1 MAGSILSKKTIT
13 VGVVF
18 IIFIANLFCLVGCSS
33 DLTEKEPIT
42 STASDQEIVL
52 ACSGVIDCADFI
64 KDASVGMTF
73 DENNT
78 EGCALVRFPC
88 RIDQEFAQEHTM
100 DSLKLVIKGD
110 QVFLEPDEAL
120 PFQVAQ
126 EGSAVIM
133 DQALAKALTY
143 EGDAS
148 GFKCWLTVS
157 VPTSTEEVE
166 GLMEGK
172 EGTTRDLVRS
182 AVESL
187 KVATLSLQAEDGSKV
202 MGEYTFTSSV

>member
-1 MAGSILSKKTIT
+1 MNMVKASKWSMPILLLALAIDC
-13 VGVVF
+13 
-18 IIFIANLFCLVGCSS
+18 LLCLVGCSS
-33 DLTEKEPIT
+33 DSAKDKSIP
-42 STASDQEIVL
+42 STVSDQEMVL
-52 ACSGVIDCADFI
+52 ASSGEIDCADFI
-64 KDASVGMTF
+64 KDTSVGMTF

-88 RIDQEFAQEHTM
+88 RIDQEFAQEHTV
-100 DSLKLVIKGD
+100 DSLKLTIEGD
-110 QVFLEPDEAL
+110 QVFLEPDEAV
-120 PFQVAQ
+120 PSQIVQ
-126 EGSAVIM
+126 EGSEVIM
-133 DQALAKALTY
+133 DQTVAKALTY

-157 VPTSTEEVE
+157 ISASTEEVK

-187 KVATLSLQAEDGSKV
+187 KNAKLSLQTEDGSKV
-202 MGEYTFTSSV
+202 IGEYTFASSV

>member
-1 MAGSILSKKTIT
+1 MNTVKVSKWSMLVFALM
-13 VGVVF
+13 VG
-18 IIFIANLFCLVGCSS
+18 CLLCLAGCSS
-33 DLTEKEPIT
+33 DSAKDEFTPSIV
-42 STASDQEIVL
+42 SDQEMVL
-52 ACSGVIDCADFI
+52 ASSGEIDCADFI
-64 KDASVGMTF
+64 KDTSAGMTF

-78 EGCALVRFPC
+78 ECCALVRFPC

-100 DSLKLVIKGD
+100 DSLKLAIEGD
-110 QVFLEPDEAL
+110 QVFLGSDEVA
-120 PFQVAQ
+120 PSQVAQ
-126 EGSAVIM
+126 EGSEAIM
-133 DQALAKALTY
+133 GQTVAKALTY

-157 VPTSTEEVE
+157 VPTSAEEVK

-187 KVATLSLQAEDGSKV
+187 KGATLSLQAEDGSKV
-202 MGEYTFTSSV
+202 IGEYTFVSNV